1 VTYGWDGGNPYA
13 AAAGWSLLTV
23 AGAGA
28 GGWSAGSECRRDCG
42 AGEEEVAAGSAGV
55 VVAGA
60 YSVDEELPPLLKN
73 QHWSLMEELE
83 TADDAIVLVAMK
95 LNYF

>member
-1 VTYGWDGGNPYA
+1 
-13 AAAGWSLLTV
+13 
-23 AGAGA
+23 
-28 GGWSAGSECRRDCG
+28 
-42 AGEEEVAAGSAGV
+42 V

-60 YSVDEELPPLLKN
+60 YSADEELPPLLKN